1 MDKRFDG
8 RPTFK
13 LYNDYDKKITLQQFE
28 TDGENTKERLTRYQL
43 AYFNKNQLF
52 LFNNQK
58 NA

>member
-1 MDKRFDG
+1 MEG
-8 RPTFK
+8 QLLNYT
-13 LYNDYDKKITLQQFE
+13 ITMTRRLHCNSLK